1 MNLKVFESRLQ
12 EPFDVLV
19 NFIFLIILTIQIIDD
34 LIQSDSII

>member
-1 MNLKVFESRLQ
+1 MNVKVFESRRH

-19 NFIFLIILTIQIIDD
+19 NFIFLIIQIIDD